1 MCVCLTHPDLIVPHQ
16 ILLTLLNAGTTP
28 KTGRRKEQDRLTD
41 TIFVP
46 FAIPQDRVNTT
57 CKRENWVSSPKLKS
71 VNPETF
77 KINIVPP
84 VGDWR

>member
-1 MCVCLTHPDLIVPHQ
+1 MCVCLTHLDPIVPHQ

-46 FAIPQDRVNTT
+46 FAIPQVYVNTT
-57 CKRENWVSSPKLKS
+57 CTREYWVSSSKLKS
-71 VNPETF
+71 VNPGTF

-84 VGDWR
+84 VGNWR